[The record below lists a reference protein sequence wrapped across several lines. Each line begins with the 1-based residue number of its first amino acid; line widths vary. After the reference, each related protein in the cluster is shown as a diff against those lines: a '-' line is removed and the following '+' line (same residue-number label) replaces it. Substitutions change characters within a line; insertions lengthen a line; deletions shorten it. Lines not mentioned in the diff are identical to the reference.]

1 MPKHDISRAFKEDDT
16 EVYIKTHSDGVFI
29 DEDELITLTNYI
41 NDSKFESATG
51 TTTDIIVN
59 MLDLYNGYSKSFIA
73 YANNNGQATKINGK
87 PLYKPNTTD
96 APNIIEGKAYTVWY
110 DTIRDCFFL
119 KASAEGNAT
128 AENVLADKTFSND
141 DDTGI
146 TGTMPNRGAVNK
158 TLALNETYT
167 IPKGYHNGTGKVTQ
181 SITTKGAITDSVS
194 NIVSGD
200 SLYTRIPQGAY
211 FTNATSGYPE
221 IKTSVSSLT
230 SVLQSA
236 SQSIKENMITE
247 LGGFLYK
254 TGSVTRNNTVGYNNT
269 KGYYSGTN
277 ETTSGI
283 LTHSYPQTNTINLE
297 FIPQMMIIFNESCN
311 YSGTLVTEMVFAF
324 QTYCYIFRTPIRSNN
339 YYISEKVIYSEN
351 DWINFTKNSIIL
363 PLPNSDTIYTYYAF
377 GK

>member
-29 DEDELITLTNYI
+29 DEDELTTLTNYI

-51 TTTDIIVN
+51 TTTNIIVN

-110 DTIRDCFFL
+110 DTIKNCFFL

-128 AENVLADKTFSND
+128 AENVLADKKFSND
-141 DDTGI
+141 NDTGI

-167 IPKGYHNGTGKVTQ
+167 IPKGYHNGSGKVTQ

-194 NIVSGD
+194 NVVSGD

-221 IKTSVSSLT
+221 IKTAVSSLT

-236 SQSIKENMITE
+236 SQSIKENKMTE
-247 LGGFLYK
+247 LGGLVKQEGTF
-254 TGSVTRNNTVGYNNT
+254 VRRNSENTVTLGYRPKMVICMMAKNNQDFHFDLGQELYSFIPYRVRLIQT
-269 KGYYSGTN
+269 TDRLDCYYYWDWTDTN
-277 ETTSGI
+277 FYGHYGIRITDNGFTHFPTSGYTQSVRYI
-283 LTHSYPQTNTINLE
+283 
-297 FIPQMMIIFNESCN
+297 
-311 YSGTLVTEMVFAF
+311 AF
-324 QTYCYIFRTPIRSNN
+324 R
-339 YYISEKVIYSEN
+339 
-351 DWINFTKNSIIL
+351 
-363 PLPNSDTIYTYYAF
+363 
-377 GK
+377 

>member
-1 MPKHDISRAFKEDDT
+1 MPKHNISRAFKEDDT

-29 DEDELITLTNYI
+29 DEDELTTLTNYI

-51 TTTDIIVN
+51 TTTNIIVN

-128 AENVLADKTFSND
+128 AENVLADKKFSND
-141 DDTGI
+141 NDTGI
-146 TGTMPNRGAVNK
+146 TGTMPNRGAINK
-158 TLALNETYT
+158 TLGLNETYT
-167 IPKGYHNGTGKVTQ
+167 IPEGYHNGSGKVTQ

-194 NIVSGD
+194 NVVSGD
-200 SLYTRIPQGAY
+200 SLYTRIPQSAY

-247 LGGFLYK
+247 LGGLVK
-254 TGSVTRNNTVGYNNT
+254 Q
-269 KGYYSGTN
+269 
-277 ETTSGI
+277 E
-283 LTHSYPQTNTINLE
+283 
-297 FIPQMMIIFNESCN
+297 
-311 YSGTLVTEMVFAF
+311 GTLT
-324 QTYCYIFRTPIRSNN
+324 RTDDSGVLRQ
-339 YYISEKVIYSEN
+339 
-351 DWINFTKNSIIL
+351 L
-363 PLPNSDTIYTYYAF
+363 
-377 GK
+377 

>member
-29 DEDELITLTNYI
+29 DEDELTTLTNYI

-51 TTTDIIVN
+51 TTTNIIVN

-128 AENVLADKTFSND
+128 AENVLADKKFSND
-141 DDTGI
+141 NDTGI
-146 TGTMPNRGAVNK
+146 TGTMPNRGAINK
-158 TLALNETYT
+158 TLGLNETYT
-167 IPKGYHNGTGKVTQ
+167 IPEGYHNGSGKVTQ

-194 NIVSGD
+194 NVVSGD
-200 SLYTRIPQGAY
+200 SLYTRIPQSAY

-236 SQSIKENMITE
+236 SQSIKENIITK
-247 LGGFLYK
+247 LDGFLYK
-254 TGSVTRNNTVGYNNT
+254 TGSVTWNNTGGYKAT

-277 ETTSGI
+277 DIYS
-283 LTHSYPQTNTINLE
+283 LNDSYPQTNTINLG
-297 FIPQMMIIFNESCN
+297 FVPQMMIIFNESCN

-324 QTYCYIFRTPIRSNN
+324 QTYCYILRTPIRSNN

>member
-29 DEDELITLTNYI
+29 DEDELTTLTNYI

-51 TTTDIIVN
+51 TTTNIIVN

-128 AENVLADKTFSND
+128 AENVLADKKFSND
-141 DDTGI
+141 NDTGI
-146 TGTMPNRGAVNK
+146 TGTMPNRGAVNT

-167 IPKGYHNGTGKVTQ
+167 IPEGYHNGSGKVTQ

-194 NIVSGD
+194 NVVSGD

-230 SVLQSA
+230 SALQSA
-236 SQSIKENMITE
+236 SQSIKENIITK
-247 LGGFLYK
+247 LDGFLYK
-254 TGSVTRNNTVGYNNT
+254 TGSVTWNNTSGYKQT
-269 KGYYSGTN
+269 KSYYSGTN
-277 ETTSGI
+277 DV
-283 LTHSYPQTNTINLE
+283 LNDSYPQTNTINLG
-297 FIPQMMIIFNESCN
+297 FTPQMMIIFNESCD
-311 YSGTLVTEMVFAF
+311 YSSVLVTEMVFAL
-324 QTYCYIFRTPIRSNN
+324 QTCCYILRTPIRSNS
-339 YYISEKVIYSEN
+339 YYKSEKVIYSEN
-351 DWINFTKNSIIL
+351 DWINFTKNSVIL
-363 PLPNSDTIYTYYAF
+363 PLPQNNTTYNYYAF

>member
-29 DEDELITLTNYI
+29 DEDELTTLTNYI

-128 AENVLADKTFSND
+128 AENVLADKKFSND
-141 DDTGI
+141 NDTGI

-167 IPKGYHNGTGKVTQ
+167 IPKGYHNGSGKVTQ

-194 NIVSGD
+194 NVVSGD

-211 FTNATSGYPE
+211 FTNASSGYPE

-247 LGGFLYK
+247 LGGLVK
-254 TGSVTRNNTVGYNNT
+254 Q
-269 KGYYSGTN
+269 
-277 ETTSGI
+277 E
-283 LTHSYPQTNTINLE
+283 
-297 FIPQMMIIFNESCN
+297 
-311 YSGTLVTEMVFAF
+311 GTLV
-324 QTYCYIFRTPIRSNN
+324 RRN
-339 YYISEKVIYSEN
+339 SEN
-351 DWINFTKNSIIL
+351 TVTLGYRPKMVICMLADSNQDFLFDLGQELCSFIPTRVRLIARPDGEDCYYYWDWTDTNFYGHYGIRITDNGFTHFPSGGMGQSVSYI
-363 PLPNSDTIYTYYAF
+363 AF
-377 GK
+377 R

>member
-29 DEDELITLTNYI
+29 DEDELTTLTNYI

-87 PLYKPNTTD
+87 PLYKPNTTG

-128 AENVLADKTFSND
+128 AENVLADKKFSND
-141 DDTGI
+141 NDTGI

-167 IPKGYHNGTGKVTQ
+167 IPEGYHNGSGKVTQ
-181 SITTKGAITDSVS
+181 SITTNGSITDSVS
-194 NIVSGD
+194 NVVSGD

-221 IKTSVSSLT
+221 IKTAVSSLT

-254 TGSVTRNNTVGYNNT
+254 TGSVTWNNTSGYKNT
-269 KGYYSGTN
+269 KSYYSGTN
-277 ETTSGI
+277 DI
-283 LTHSYPQTNTINLE
+283 LNDSYPQTNTINLG
-297 FIPQMMIIFNESCN
+297 FTPQMMIIFNESCN
-311 YSGTLVTEMVFAF
+311 YSSILVTEMVFAL
-324 QTYCYIFRTPIRSNN
+324 QTCCYILRTPIRSNN
-339 YYISEKVIYSEN
+339 YYKSEKVIYSEN
-351 DWINFTKNSIIL
+351 NWINFTKDSIIL

>member
-29 DEDELITLTNYI
+29 DDDELTTLTNYI

-51 TTTDIIVN
+51 TTTNIIVN

-128 AENVLADKTFSND
+128 AENVLADKKFSND
-141 DDTGI
+141 NDTGI

-167 IPKGYHNGTGKVTQ
+167 IPKGYHNGSGKVTQ

-194 NIVSGD
+194 NVVSGD
-200 SLYTRIPQGAY
+200 FLYTRIPQGAY

-247 LGGFLYK
+247 LGGLVKQEGTFVRS
-254 TGSVTRNNTVGYNNT
+254 TGSKATVILGYRPKMVICMLADNNQEFYFDLGQELC
-269 KGYYSGTN
+269 S
-277 ETTSGI
+277 
-283 LTHSYPQTNTINLE
+283 
-297 FIPQMMIIFNESCN
+297 FIPTRIRLIGRSDGVGGDYYWNWPEDTDSFGPYGIEITDN
-311 YSGTLVTEMVFAF
+311 GF
-324 QTYCYIFRTPIRSNN
+324 TYKPTGGSRDSVRYITFR
-339 YYISEKVIYSEN
+339 
-351 DWINFTKNSIIL
+351 
-363 PLPNSDTIYTYYAF
+363 
-377 GK
+377 